1 MGDYSQAQLEAMGL
15 CSIRTNLDEQ
25 IDFGKWDDRRNF
37 HTFIKA
43 TTNQADKPAS
53 EVMWRCEQ
61 GNNILTAVRCN
72 MGIHIIK
79 LTAVVPGGNTDGT
92 DKPLADEYYLGKKET
107 GVWSLKYLT
116 SAEGP
121 HQKNSHLTQASN
133 SDNYSVRDYNK
144 YVPKQVM
151 DSMDAYKTL
160 YFNKYHPDNATLTMG
175 MILATFISF
184 KCDLQMD
191 EEDMINDHVY
201 DVHNVSGISAM
212 KPVQKIKVDTG
223 IDFTLPN
230 LLEPMF

>member
-79 LTAVVPGGNTDGT
+79 ITAVIPGGNTDGT
-92 DKPLADEYYLGKKET
+92 DKPLADEYYLSKKE
-107 GVWSLKYLT
+107 
-116 SAEGP
+116 
-121 HQKNSHLTQASN
+121 
-133 SDNYSVRDYNK
+133 
-144 YVPKQVM
+144 
-151 DSMDAYKTL
+151 
-160 YFNKYHPDNATLTMG
+160 
-175 MILATFISF
+175 
-184 KCDLQMD
+184 
-191 EEDMINDHVY
+191 
-201 DVHNVSGISAM
+201 
-212 KPVQKIKVDTG
+212 
-223 IDFTLPN
+223 
-230 LLEPMF
+230 